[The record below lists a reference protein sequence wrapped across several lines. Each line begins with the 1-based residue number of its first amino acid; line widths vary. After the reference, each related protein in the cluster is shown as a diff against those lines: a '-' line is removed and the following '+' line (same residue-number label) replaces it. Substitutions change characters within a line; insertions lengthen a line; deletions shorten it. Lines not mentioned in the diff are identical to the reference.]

1 MGKGLKVEISPKTI
15 NKWPTAYQRY
25 STSLIGEMQIKITV
39 IYSLTPIR
47 IAIINNKT
55 ENSKS
60 W

>member
-47 IAIINNKT
+47 IATIK
-55 ENSKS
+55 
-60 W
+60 